1 MTKEE
6 SDKQAQLN
14 DVSAAAIG
22 QTSFG
27 QYYGILKGLSS
38 AGQGMI
44 PHKVCRSKDGS
55 EIKVYDTKLNKVVGS
70 FLTPT
75 HEYVTNYISK
85 GDYGSALAASFGMF
99 GQGKNVKEQEEADC
113 TEIIPD
119 EVIAQQVV
127 KPVSKLSAL
136 KSKVGTSVKT
146 PTFWIVATG
155 ALFVVGL
162 GVLAYRRFKT

>member
-1 MTKEE
+1 MTQAET
-6 SDKQAQLN
+6 DKQSQLN
-14 DVSAAAIG
+14 DVSNAAIG
-22 QTSFG
+22 QTGLG
-27 QYYGILKGLSS
+27 QYYGILKGLSA

-44 PHKVCRSKDGS
+44 PHKVCRSKDGG

-75 HEYVTNYISK
+75 HEYVTNYISQGK
-85 GDYGSALAASFGMF
+85 YGEALAASFGMF

-136 KSKVGTSVKT
+136 KSKVSTSVKT
-146 PTFWIVATG
+146 PTFWIAATG
-155 ALFVVGL
+155 MLFLTGL
-162 GVLAYRRFKT
+162 GILAYRKFKK